1 MDVSGVHFTVSTK
14 YFFLSPFFFIWW
26 ESRKGSCDV
35 SKDKNSMKDVEIDN
49 DLINSYEQ
57 ARVMW
62 LEKDVT
68 MIQRENVSEF

>member
-1 MDVSGVHFTVSTK
+1 
-14 YFFLSPFFFIWW
+14 
-26 ESRKGSCDV
+26 
-35 SKDKNSMKDVEIDN
+35 MKDVEIDN